1 MPYLLPRLLAAKDA
15 TQWPTVAAV
24 QPAGSLLAQRLSAI
38 AMWAGACIEVLAA
51 YYAATLMYE
60 QLSRLSDTELARR
73 GLSRGNLARDVLA
86 ACDRTT
92 RRD

>member
-51 YYAATLMYE
+51 YYAEAPTETWEVAQAAAGRMH
-60 QLSRLSDTELARR
+60 LSGRP
-73 GLSRGNLARDVLA
+73 
-86 ACDRTT
+86 ACRAGPWSVFKSFQYF
-92 RRD
+92 R